1 MANEKPKPKG
11 YYAGFRS
18 YIRAKRLAQEKE
30 FRRLKDGNT
39 RRPSSG
45 NRAV

>member
-1 MANEKPKPKG
+1 MDKEKPKPEG

-30 FRRLKDGNT
+30 FRRTKND
-39 RRPSSG
+39 RRKRPSF
-45 NRAV
+45 

>member
-1 MANEKPKPKG
+1 MAKEEPKPKG

-30 FRRLKDGNT
+30 FRRLKDGK
-39 RRPSSG
+39 RPSSG

>member
-1 MANEKPKPKG
+1 MAKEEPKPKG
-11 YYAGFRS
+11 YHAGFRS

-30 FRRLKDGNT
+30 FRRLKDG
-39 RRPSSG
+39 RKRPSSG